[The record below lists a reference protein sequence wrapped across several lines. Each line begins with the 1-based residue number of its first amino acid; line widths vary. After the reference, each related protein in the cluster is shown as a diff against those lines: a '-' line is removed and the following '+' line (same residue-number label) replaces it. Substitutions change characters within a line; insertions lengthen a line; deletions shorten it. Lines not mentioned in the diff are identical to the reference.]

1 MLAAA
6 SAEQQQPAPPSAAV
20 PPPPASVFRKQRSA
34 PSGVK
39 PRVVVWAHGV
49 SSLAPSPKA
58 AHRSGSGPPPGQYYS
73 ARPWPVQT
81 DAHGGG
87 SVPPCDNCGAA
98 ESPQWR
104 KGPPHAPRLCNACG
118 ARYLRTRSLE
128 PAGGAGGVARRT
140 SVSLRRVSET
150 LVSAAAVAAAQV
162 NGALL
167 KPEVDDGAG
176 ARAVEA
182 SPLVQRGAPG
192 VPFSPGGAANV
203 LLMLL
208 SAGSTGEEGD
218 AVQAAV
224 VAPVDGD
231 AGAAAAAQQQQQGV
245 APPRRRSSQN
255 VTASMQRAQPAGVD
269 AAAAPLA
276 GSKGAK
282 RKLEALTLAPT
293 AKKGGDSPDGAPV
306 AVAALDGGADT
317 PMPTSAAAR
326 GGKRRRTAQGAVR
339 SVSASAS
346 DDEPQTA
353 AAAAAAATTAS
364 VDAAAG
370 QAGGAACGAL
380 IPRMKTHRPWTL
392 AEVRALVDG
401 VSLHGRGQWADIK
414 ASAGEVLGTRSS
426 VDVKDKWR
434 NLLRISSL
442 PQGTEPRRSGD
453 ALPQEL
459 LHRVRALSAPM
470 PANGADAL
478 AAAAAMPPP
487 AQLAPAAPAAA
498 AASAVVVAAVS
509 APLPLEAAAA
519 TATAPLESE
528 CGAGPATAAV
538 HRGSSLTRSKHHS
551 PWSLEESTAL
561 VEGVA
566 AAQGCKWTAIKAMD
580 LPGLAHRT
588 AIDLKDRWR
597 NLLALPSSSRRKQ
610 DVPQELLAR
619 VLQLEAAYGVTRR
632 KGRQ

>member
-1 MLAAA
+1 M
-6 SAEQQQPAPPSAAV
+6 
-20 PPPPASVFRKQRSA
+20 
-34 PSGVK
+34 
-39 PRVVVWAHGV
+39 VVWAHGV

-58 AHRSGSGPPPGQYYS
+58 GPPVGQYYS
-73 ARPWPVQT
+73 ARPWPVQA

-128 PAGGAGGVARRT
+128 PAGGGGAGGVARRT
-140 SVSLRRVSET
+140 SVSMRRVSET
-150 LVSAAAVAAAQV
+150 LVTAAAVAAHAAA
-162 NGALL
+162 AL
-167 KPEVDDGAG
+167 KAEGDVAPA

-182 SPLVQRGAPG
+182 SPLVQRGAQG

-218 AVQAAV
+218 AAQAAAMPSQAAA
-224 VAPVDGD
+224 APVDGETA
-231 AGAAAAAQQQQQGV
+231 AGEQQGT

-255 VTASMQRAQPAGVD
+255 VTASMQRAQPGGVD
-269 AAAAPLA
+269 GVAPPVA
-276 GSKGAK
+276 STKGAK
-282 RKLEALTLAPT
+282 RKLEGLHQGLS
-293 AKKGGDSPDGAPV
+293 KKTGDTPDGVPV
-306 AVAALDGGADT
+306 AVGDADGGANT
-317 PMPTSAAAR
+317 PMPTSAAASR
-326 GGKRRRTAQGAVR
+326 GGGKRRRAAQGFVR

-346 DDEPQTA
+346 DDEPHTA
-353 AAAAAAATTAS
+353 AAAAAGPA
-364 VDAAAG
+364 DAAAG
-370 QAGGAACGAL
+370 QAGGAPGGAL

-401 VSLHGRGQWADIK
+401 VSFHGRGQWADIK

-442 PQGTEPRRSGD
+442 PTGTEPRRSGD
-453 ALPQEL
+453 SLPQEL

-470 PANGADAL
+470 PANGAEAQ
-478 AAAAAMPPP
+478 AAAAVVPPP
-487 AQLAPAAPAAA
+487 VQLAPPVLCAPAAVIA
-498 AASAVVVAAVS
+498 APV
-509 APLPLEAAAA
+509 PPPLEAAATTVPEGA
-519 TATAPLESE
+519 DGE
-528 CGAGPATAAV
+528 CGGAGPATAAV
-538 HRGSSLTRSKHHS
+538 HRGGGSSLTRSKHHS

-566 AAQGCKWTAIKAMD
+566 AAQGCKWTAIKAMAI
-580 LPGLAHRT
+580 PGLASRT

-619 VLQLEAAYGVTRR
+619 VLQLESTYGVTRR